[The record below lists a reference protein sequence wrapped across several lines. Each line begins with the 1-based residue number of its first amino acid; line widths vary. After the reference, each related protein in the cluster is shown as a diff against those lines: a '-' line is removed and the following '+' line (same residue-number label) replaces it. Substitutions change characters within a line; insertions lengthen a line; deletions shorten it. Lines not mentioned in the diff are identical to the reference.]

1 MRQSNRSLQTIH
13 PMLVLVALGFAAVAP
28 AVAIGNINDSP
39 IYSGPQDI
47 EFAQSIL
54 AQDGYLSR
62 GDYSPGRRGRATRE
76 AIRDFQMHHTLR
88 RTGGLDFETMAML
101 TSHGEGMVT
110 VASRSVPTPLATSSG
125 PGDDVQADPTPS
137 PAADRVAESR
147 PPAHPAPEAAPQI
160 AALDDLP
167 EMPETAGPVP
177 LLAFSGLLLSGLGVM
192 LLFARRGV

>member
-28 AVAIGNINDSP
+28 AVAIGNINDSL
-39 IYSGPQDI
+39 IYSGRQDI

-76 AIRDFQMHHTLR
+76 AIRDFQAHHTLR

-110 VASRSVPTPLATSSG
+110 VASQSVPTPIVAAV
-125 PGDDVQADPTPS
+125 PVREAAP
-137 PAADRVAESR
+137 PAAPA
-147 PPAHPAPEAAPQI
+147 PPAPPAPEAVTQI
-160 AALDDLP
+160 AAVETLP
-167 EMPETAGPVP
+167 EMPETAGPIP
-177 LLAFSGLLLSGLGVM
+177 LLAFSGLLLSGLGFM
-192 LLFARRGV
+192 LLLARRGV